1 MPRMIDRIGR
11 IGNSPPALTLAFGG
25 LFLTALM
32 IVGLALAWPNVRIRT
47 FAGEIQDSTCVGTAA
62 HVESECALKC
72 VRHGAK
78 WALYDPSREEIYQ
91 LDDQEMPGNFAGQQV
106 TVTGTLD
113 KSTKT
118 IHVVKVVL
126 SKRTPP

>member
-1 MPRMIDRIGR
+1 MMRIIDRTGK
-11 IGNSPPALTLAFGG
+11 IGNSPPALMLAVGG
-25 LFLTALM
+25 LFLIALM
-32 IVGLALAWPNVRIRT
+32 LVGLTGAWPNVRFRT
-47 FAGEIQDSTCVGTAA
+47 FTGEIQDSTCVGTAA

-106 TVTGTLD
+106 TIMGTLD

-118 IHVVKVVL
+118 IHVVKIVPAKN
-126 SKRTPP
+126 SP

>member
-1 MPRMIDRIGR
+1 MMRMIDRIGK
-11 IGNSPPALTLAFGG
+11 IGNSPPALMLAVGG
-25 LFLTALM
+25 LFLIAVML
-32 IVGLALAWPNVRIRT
+32 VGLTVAWPNVRLRT
-47 FAGEIQDSTCVGTAA
+47 FTGEIQDSTCVGTAA

-72 VRHGAK
+72 VRDGAK

-106 TVTGTLD
+106 TVMGTLD

-118 IHVVKVVL
+118 IHVVKIVP
-126 SKRTPP
+126 SKE